1 MKTVLALAVTGM
13 LLVTATAMTVPA
25 FAAAKTNRVKVSLVL
40 PKNPAHQRVYK
51 ELKER
56 RVAERLQEFLSPFR
70 LPRTLKISVAGCDG
84 EDDAQYGDDEIT
96 ICYEYVEKLFKNM
109 PAKTTPAGVA
119 PFDTVVGPFF
129 DTALHE
135 FAHALFDM
143 LEAPILGREE
153 DAADQ
158 VGAYIYL
165 QLGKKAEARRLIMGT
180 AYTYLVTAPKSDDAA
195 LTRKEFEEDFAEA
208 HSTPTQ
214 RGYNLLCMAY
224 GRDQKLYGDFVKKK
238 YLPKERV
245 EICPEEYEQVQDAFE
260 DLIHPHI
267 DLALLKKILGRS
279 WLRKLPKQTQRRRA
293 SPRSK

>member
-1 MKTVLALAVTGM
+1 MMKTALAVAVTGM
-13 LLVTATAMTVPA
+13 LLVTAPAMTA
-25 FAAAKTNRVKVSLVL
+25 FAASKTNRVKVSLVL
-40 PKNPAHQRVYK
+40 PKNPAHRRAYK

-70 LPRTLKISVAGCDG
+70 LPRTLKISVAGCGG
-84 EDDAQYGDDEIT
+84 EDDATYGDDAIT

-129 DTALHE
+129 DTCLHE
-135 FAHALFDM
+135 FSHALFDM
-143 LEAPILGREE
+143 LELPVLGREE

-180 AYTYLVTAPKSDDAA
+180 AYTYLVTAPKSADAA
-195 LTRKEFEEDFAEA
+195 LTREEFKEDFAEA

-224 GRDQKLYGDFVKKK
+224 GRDSKLYGDFVKKK
-238 YLPKERV
+238 YLPKERA

-260 DLIHPHI
+260 DLIQPHI
-267 DLALLKKILGRS
+267 DLALLKKILSKS
-279 WLRKLPKQTQRRRA
+279 WVRKK
-293 SPRSK
+293 